1 MWYNSRCIA
10 DQKAGVNDLGFSE
23 QKKGFV
29 LRYLRQFL
37 WIIGFTLVGEV
48 LHAALPLPV
57 PAAVW
62 GLVLLFIA
70 LESGKLKLSSVQDC
84 GQFMLGL
91 MPVLFIAPSVGLM
104 DSWSMLAS
112 VWPAVLAIIVLS
124 TVVVFAVSGVV
135 TQTLM
140 DFVSARENAGQ
151 PMVGQAEEVSDD

>member
-37 WIIGFTLVGEV
+37 WIIGFTLAGEV
-48 LHAALPLPV
+48 LHAAVPLPV

-62 GLVLLFIA
+62 GLVLLFAA

-84 GQFMLGL
+84 GQFLLGL
-91 MPVLFIAPSVGLM
+91 MPVLFIAPSVDLM
-104 DSWSMLAS
+104 DSWPLLAS

-124 TVVVFAVSGVV
+124 TVVVFAVSGLV
-135 TQTLM
+135 TQGLLEASSQT
-140 DFVSARENAGQ
+140 ENAA
-151 PMVGQAEEVSDD
+151 QAEEVSDE

>member
-1 MWYNSRCIA
+1 MIWDFQSKRRDLFCVIC
-10 DQKAGVNDLGFSE
+10 VNFCGSL
-23 QKKGFV
+23 V
-29 LRYLRQFL
+29 LL
-37 WIIGFTLVGEV
+37 WWGEV
-48 LHAALPLPV
+48 LHAVLPLPV

-151 PMVGQAEEVSDD
+151 PDGGTGRGGFR